1 MIEIKN
7 LTKKFGE
14 NISLNN
20 VNCTF
25 NKNDYIALMGANG
38 AGKTTLIRSILG
50 YYHPNEG
57 NVLINGLDPIKE
69 RIKVLENISFV
80 PQLPPPIKLSI
91 AELMHYVSVSSGV
104 DKELIKHYANEMKLD
119 LSTTGGNI
127 NKSFFAL
134 SGGMKQKLL
143 IAISLAKTSDIIIYD
158 EPTANLDPKARDDF
172 YRLLKQNEDEKILLF
187 VTHRLEEVEQ
197 IVNREIYMDMG
208 KIISDDIIIP
218 KV

>member
-1 MIEIKN
+1 MIKVNN
-7 LTKKFGE
+7 LTKKFGAH
-14 NISLNN
+14 ISLDNIN
-20 VNCTF
+20 VEF

-50 YYHPNEG
+50 YYHPNSG
-57 NVLINGLDPIKE
+57 DVSINGLNPIKD
-69 RIKVLENISFV
+69 RMKVLENISFV

-91 AELMHYVSVSSGV
+91 SELMQYISVSAGV
-104 DKELIKHYANEMKLD
+104 DTELIKHYANEMKLD
-119 LSTTGGNI
+119 INENI

-143 IAISLAKTSDIIIYD
+143 IAISLAKKSDIIIYD

-172 YRLLKQNEDEKILLF
+172 YRLLKQNEDDKVLLF

-197 IVNREIYMDMG
+197 IVNRQIYMDMG
-208 KIISDDIIIP
+208 KIVSDEVI
-218 KV
+218 